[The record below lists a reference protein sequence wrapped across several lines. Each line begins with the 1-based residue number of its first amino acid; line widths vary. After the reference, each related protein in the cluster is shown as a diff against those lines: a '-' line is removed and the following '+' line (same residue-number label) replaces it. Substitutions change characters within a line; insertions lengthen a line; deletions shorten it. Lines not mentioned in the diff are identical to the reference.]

1 MARVAL
7 AYDYLRQEEKL
18 LIEAL
23 RGVGL
28 EVSMLPVTEKP
39 FHVGGEPAYDVVV
52 VRTTSMFNGLYTAA
66 AAESMGV
73 RSVNQAKTILY
84 SGDKALTYSLLAKA
98 GIPMPDTYIALGSR
112 AVFEAAKLLG
122 YPLVDK
128 PPIGS
133 WGRLVSLIYDDFNL
147 VTVLEHREALCNR
160 QMRIHI
166 MQEYVE
172 TGNKDIRCLVLGGEL
187 LGCIHRIAREGEW
200 RSNVALGGKTEVIEV
215 SEDLED
221 IALRAAAVVE
231 GDFVSI
237 DIFEHPEKGYVVN
250 EVNGIPEFKGF
261 MRATGMNV
269 PARIAEY
276 VRGLV
281 KGKA

>member
-18 LIEAL
+18 LLKAL
-23 RGVGL
+23 KAVGL
-28 EVSMLPVTEKP
+28 EVEMLPVTEKP
-39 FHVGGEPAYDVVV
+39 FHIGGEAPADIAV
-52 VRTTSMFNGLYTAA
+52 VRTTSMFNGLYAA
-66 AAESMGV
+66 AAFESMGV
-73 RSVNQAKTILY
+73 RSVNQSRTILY
-84 SGDKALTYSLLAKA
+84 SGDKALTYALLARAKV
-98 GIPMPDTYIALGSR
+98 PTPDTYIALGSR
-112 AVFEAAKLLG
+112 AVFEAAKVLG

-133 WGRLVSLIYDDFNL
+133 WGRLVSLVYDDFNL
-147 VTVLEHREALCNR
+147 VTVVEHREAMCNR

-166 MQEYVE
+166 VQEYVE
-172 TGNKDIRCLVLGGEL
+172 TGNRDIRCLVLGGRL

-200 RSNVALGGKTEVIEV
+200 RSNVALGGRTEVAEV
-215 SEDLED
+215 TPELEE

-250 EVNGIPEFKGF
+250 EVNGTPEFKGF
-261 MRATGMNV
+261 MRATGMDV
-269 PARIAEY
+269 PGLLAEY
-276 VRGLV
+276 VKKLA
-281 KGKA
+281 KA

>member
-1 MARVAL
+1 MTRVAL

-18 LIEAL
+18 VIEAL
-23 RGVGL
+23 REVGL
-28 EVSMLPVTEKP
+28 EVKMLPVTEKP
-39 FHVGGEPAYDVVV
+39 FHIGGEPDIDLVV

-66 AAESMGV
+66 AYESMGI
-73 RSVNQAKTILY
+73 RSINQSRTILY
-84 SGDKALTYSLLAKA
+84 SGDKALTYSLLARAK
-98 GIPMPDTYIALGSR
+98 IPTPDTYIALGSR

-147 VTVLEHREALCNR
+147 VTVVEHREALCNR
-160 QMRIHI
+160 QMRIHV

-187 LGCIHRIAREGEW
+187 LGCIYRIAREGEW
-200 RSNVALGGKTEVIEV
+200 RSNVALGGHTEVV
-215 SEDLED
+215 DVTPDLENLV
-221 IALRAAAVVE
+221 LRAAAVVE

-237 DIFEHPEKGYVVN
+237 DVFEHPEKGYVVN

-261 MRATGMNV
+261 MRATGVNV
-269 PARIAEY
+269 ARKLAEY
-276 VRGLV
+276 VKSLV
-281 KGKA
+281 KA